1 MVKRKLPISKSPAAK
16 AKPSETSN
24 ISGVKIKRILEHIS
38 TDDFMKFNIQ
48 DAKTKLSPNL
58 SATEAKGLVKFPKT
72 SKVKGITKKDKMIF
86 KKQRLLKKFDAISED
101 LKKGL
106 SRKGKKKSKT
116 DETVK
121 CEEQESTIEDKI
133 IVNEIKMKKV
143 KIDTTGNL
151 KKSKKETKTKTVTFK
166 KLLPIR
172 KTEKSSP
179 EKPSHKTT
187 IFKKAKNN
195 SSKSRQRN
203 FRKGLAAY
211 KKQMKKK
218 DYVEDPIKAITER
231 VHAFVRK
238 ETAV

>member
-1 MVKRKLPISKSPAAK
+1 MVKRKLVISKSPAAK
-16 AKPSETSN
+16 GKTSETN
-24 ISGVKIKRILEHIS
+24 RISGVKIKRILEHVS
-38 TDDFMKFNIQ
+38 TDEFMKFNNQ
-48 DAKTKLSPNL
+48 NAKSKLSPNL
-58 SATEAKGLVKFPKT
+58 SATEAKGLVKLPKT
-72 SKVKGITKKDKMIF
+72 SKVKGISKKDKMIF
-86 KKQRLLKKFDAISED
+86 KKQRLLKKFDTISED

-116 DETVK
+116 DNLNETVK
-121 CEEQESTIEDKI
+121 GEEQESTIEDKI
-133 IVNEIKMKKV
+133 ILKEIK

-151 KKSKKETKTKTVTFK
+151 KKSKTESKTKTVSFK
-166 KLLPIR
+166 KLPIIR
-172 KTEKSSP
+172 NTDKSSP

-195 SSKSRQRN
+195 SSKNRQRN